1 MLIQTLLSVQ
11 IDLLGSELY
20 LPCDEKVSRA
30 RSLSDGL
37 MSPGS
42 TVQLESQKQ
51 YKCITL
57 AQYRSE
63 DHFRQLLISRL
74 FNQF

>member
-1 MLIQTLLSVQ
+1 M
-11 IDLLGSELY
+11 
-20 LPCDEKVSRA
+20 
-30 RSLSDGL
+30 SLSDGL

-42 TVQLESQKQ
+42 TVHLESQKQ
-51 YKCITL
+51 YKCINL

-63 DHFRQLLISRL
+63 DSFRQLLILMS